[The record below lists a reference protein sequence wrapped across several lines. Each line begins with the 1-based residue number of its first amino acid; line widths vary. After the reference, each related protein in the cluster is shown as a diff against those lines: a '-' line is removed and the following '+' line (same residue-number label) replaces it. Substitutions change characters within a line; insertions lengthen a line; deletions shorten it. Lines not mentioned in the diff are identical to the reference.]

1 MLIRFPHMLQA
12 MRWSSLLGML
22 SVGAQAAE
30 RLTAE
35 AMEALLR
42 WDVAAV
48 LPDARGQA
56 QDTAP
61 QIIQLRGFPLPVG
74 GEQGHLLM
82 CGTLIFD
89 EPETE
94 LTGVAVIYALAG
106 GTGAR
111 PLGSPLFYGMNWMRG
126 QVPLA
131 DACDAAAAAM
141 GRNAV
146 AQRRDR

>member
-1 MLIRFPHMLQA
+1 MLSRFPHMLQA
-12 MRWSSLLGML
+12 MRWSCLLGLL
-22 SVGAQAAE
+22 SAGAQAAD

-56 QDTAP
+56 QDSAP
-61 QIIQLRGFPLPVG
+61 HIFQLRGFPLAVG
-74 GEQGHLLM
+74 GEEGQLLV
-82 CGTLIFD
+82 CATLIFD

-94 LTGVAVIYALAG
+94 LTGVAVIYALAE

-131 DACDAAAAAM
+131 DACDAAAAGM
-141 GRNAV
+141 GWNAV